1 MGPLLG
7 LSSMASGC
15 KVGRP
20 AYSLY
25 ISQKSVIDK
34 GKSLILTVKSSALFH
49 VLGCLSRRRHDR
61 PDAMT

>member
-1 MGPLLG
+1 MGPLLRLG
-7 LSSMASGC
+7 SMASGC

-20 AYSLY
+20 AFYIY
-25 ISQKSVIDK
+25 ISQRSVIGKEK
-34 GKSLILTVKSSALFH
+34 GLILTVKSSALFH